1 MAGFVRQ
8 ALLKGDT
15 SYLANCPYQVKHYT
29 HGKTTDTRLRPRARR
44 ARAFRYCLNAQHFE
58 SAALS
63 TESGGRCWILRC
75 AWRNAAT
82 VPSSASGG
90 ECRRRGCPRS
100 ERYLHSGAKRSAS
113 GALRRAAE
121 QRSLRSPS
129 ARAHSEAAMTK

>member
-82 VPSSASGG
+82 VPSVASGTG
-90 ECRRRGCPRS
+90 VPAARLPAERALPSQRREAERERRPAPRGRAAKLAEPERPRS
-100 ERYLHSGAKRSAS
+100 
-113 GALRRAAE
+113 
-121 QRSLRSPS
+121 
-129 ARAHSEAAMTK
+129 